1 MGGLAYPFLVY
12 FFMNDVPAFL
22 WVILGGLM
30 LGVRLNMMKPIE
42 GIKYLPHILIVMIS
56 LTIVISIA
64 DPNLSPKLYP
74 IFMSLGAAFIF
85 GISLLFPPTLVERIA
100 TLYEGPLPEKGIIY
114 TRKVTILWTCVLIL
128 NAIISAWTALYSD
141 LNIWTLWN
149 GLLSYLMMGT
159 VFAIEF
165 LVRRRVKEK

>member
-1 MGGLAYPFLVY
+1 
-12 FFMNDVPAFL
+12 
-22 WVILGGLM
+22 
-30 LGVRLNMMKPIE
+30 
-42 GIKYLPHILIVMIS
+42 
-56 LTIVISIA
+56 
-64 DPNLSPKLYP
+64 
-74 IFMSLGAAFIF
+74 MSLGAALIF

-100 TLYEGPLPEKGIIY
+100 TLYEGPLPEKGVIY
-114 TRKVTILWTCVLIL
+114 TRKVTILWTFVLVL

-165 LVRRRVKEK
+165 LVRQRVKRK